1 MTPIV
6 EKEISIL
13 HRFHE
18 HLFDYLCVLAVCCCD
33 LTIFFS
39 SFLKSWLKKNIRN
52 VPWKFN
58 RQLWSYIFSLSS
70 HFFKK
75 VTKGSQSSHKRRE
88 VTLQEY
94 IFEMSSAIFF
104 WKTCS
109 TTKQQLTLFLLAME
123 RSLGCRLESAAG
135 PMKSVLSSQ
144 SSKSA
149 PV

>member
-1 MTPIV
+1 MTPIDAIV
-6 EKEISIL
+6 EKEIGIL

-39 SFLKSWLKKNIRN
+39 SFSKSWLKKNIRN
-52 VPWKFN
+52 VPWKLN

-94 IFEMSSAIFF
+94 IFQMSNVKCNFF
-104 WKTCS
+104 FEKLAVLLSNSWHY
-109 TTKQQLTLFLLAME
+109 FLSYEGA
-123 RSLGCRLESAAG
+123 RWAAG
-135 PMKSVLSSQ
+135 WSQ
-144 SSKSA
+144 QQDQW
-149 PV
+149 